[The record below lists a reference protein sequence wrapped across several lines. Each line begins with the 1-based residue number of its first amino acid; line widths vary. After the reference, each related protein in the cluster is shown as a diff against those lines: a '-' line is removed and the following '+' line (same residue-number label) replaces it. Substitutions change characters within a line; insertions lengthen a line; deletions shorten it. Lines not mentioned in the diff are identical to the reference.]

1 MFGEKLDIID
11 DKLFHIA
18 DELNTLLNLGLNIEK
33 MNHTDLVISLRE
45 SVVDVL
51 KIQKELE
58 K

>member
-1 MFGEKLDIID
+1 MFGEKLDTID